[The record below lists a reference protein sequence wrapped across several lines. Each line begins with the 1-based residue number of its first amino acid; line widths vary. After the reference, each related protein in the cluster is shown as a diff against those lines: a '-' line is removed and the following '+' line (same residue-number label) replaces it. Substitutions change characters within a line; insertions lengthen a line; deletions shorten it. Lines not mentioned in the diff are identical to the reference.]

1 MQIDRDMIFKAKEAL
16 GDRNAELIVETLGI
30 ADYDSRNM
38 KCCCPFHGENHASF
52 IYNPKEYNFHCFGA
66 CGRSYDLVDVFM
78 LSGFTYAEACRKLFE
93 LAEMPHSFGEL
104 GVKTKRQYRYP
115 KPVECTDKSKVYE
128 YLGKR
133 KISPKTIDY
142 ADVRQDDA
150 GNIVFNYYDTND
162 VLTMVK
168 YRPARKVEKG
178 ENKTWCQKDA
188 DTAPLLFNMNRINT
202 AAPLV
207 VTEGECFPGD
217 AEILTETG
225 WHRFDEY
232 NGEPVMQVD
241 ENLNGSFITPNA
253 IVRKEYD
260 GELYEVRRGGNYT
273 SITTPGHNIVHY
285 DSGRNLVKTKVAE
298 MPRSTGNIPCCIR
311 VDGPGIPLSDDQ
323 IALYLAVSADCTIDV
338 RKNTRHC
345 RFAVK
350 KYRKYERLTGILDR
364 LGIRYFTNPATKSGY
379 RYVGFNTPDWIKSKL
394 LPESWIAQATV
405 EQREFILGEMV
416 HWDGNHVPNRNQT
429 EYSSKELH
437 NCIIMQTIAHTSG
450 HMSTIVRRTNEHGT
464 WYRVSIL
471 YGKSSVSW
479 QSITP
484 QRRSYHGMVYCVS
497 VPTGMILVRQEGHI
511 TVTGNCDCLSAI
523 EAGFTNAVSVPLGA
537 GNLHWIEENF
547 DFLEQ
552 FDSIIICADN
562 DEAGLKMQKECVY
575 RLGSWRTKVVDIP
588 PYYEKP
594 DGKRV
599 AVKDLNEV
607 LYWFGKEKV
616 AELLNNAKDSP
627 VPGIVDFSDIEDI
640 DLDALDGIPT
650 GMPSL
655 DRYLMK
661 LFYGTFNIVTG
672 INGCVSGD
680 TEYFNGYEWKPIS
693 KYCGD
698 KVLQYGQDGSAELV
712 MPDIYHKY
720 PCDHFWHFKS
730 AYGVDQVVSD
740 EHNLVYLTS
749 KGNLAK
755 KNALDFIDQYN
766 SSKNGC
772 QSHFITTFHYNGVG
786 ISLTDDEIRV
796 MCAVVCDGSFTNS
809 RKNPNLCRINIK
821 KERKKT
827 RLREILKR
835 ADIAYTE
842 KHYNPHDPEYSAF
855 YLNAPMAE
863 KVFKPEWYQCSAH
876 QLEVFTD
883 EILNW
888 DGCNSKGRRSFST
901 TIKENADFVQFAF
914 SATGRRSVV
923 RECNRIGTTRS
934 QYVRKSIEYEVSV
947 TDQIYPSL
955 LNVKKRIEIPKVPS
969 EDGYK
974 YCFTVPSGMLVLR
987 HNGRI
992 NITGNSGKSSFL
1004 NQILC
1009 QCLDHGE
1016 SAYLYSGELPNF
1028 QSKNWLNFIF
1038 AGQRN
1043 VTEHQFG
1050 DSTYY
1055 KVTPEAKQAISN
1067 FYRGKL
1073 FIRKD
1078 GESNK
1083 KSDILKSMEEAV
1095 RKFGTK
1101 LIILD
1106 NMTSMNLENND
1117 NNKFEKQAE
1126 LVTDVINFAVKYNV
1140 AVILVVHPHKID
1152 MMRRLNKM
1160 DVQGISALIDLA
1172 HRVISL
1178 YRVQEHE
1185 KAGEAKLSGPGW
1197 RTPPVKADVII
1208 DILKDRLTGYEG
1220 RSVNVFYDRP
1230 SKRFFATEEELDHR
1244 YKWDRKAY
1252 QDPLPF
1258 PPTQLDDQTDEV
1270 FGKTEK
1276 EE

>member
-1 MQIDRDMIFKAKEAL
+1 MQIDRDMIFKAKETL

-93 LAEMPHSFGEL
+93 LAEMPYSFGEL

-133 KISPKTIDY
+133 QISPKTIDY
-142 ADVRQDDA
+142 ADVRQDNA

-241 ENLNGSFITPNA
+241 ENLNGSFVTPNA
-253 IVRKEYD
+253 IVRKEYN
-260 GELYEVRRGGNYT
+260 GELYDVRRGGNYT

-379 RYVGFNTPDWIKSKL
+379 RYVGFTTPDWIKSKL

-405 EQREFILGEMV
+405 EQREFVLGEMV
-416 HWDGNHVPNRNQT
+416 HWDGNHVPNRSQT

-450 HMSTIVRRTNEHGT
+450 HMSTVMRRQNEHGVWFKT
-464 WYRVSIL
+464 SIL
-471 YGKSSVSW
+471 YGKSSISW
-479 QSITP
+479 QNVVPQKTP
-484 QRRSYHGMVYCVS
+484 YHGMVYCVS

-523 EAGFTNAVSVPLGA
+523 EAGFTNTVSVPLGA

-607 LYWFGKEKV
+607 LYWFGIEKV

-680 TEYFNGYEWKPIS
+680 TEYFNGFEWKPIS

-698 KVLQYGQDGSAELV
+698 RVLQYNADGTAELV
-712 MPDIYHKY
+712 MPEKYHRY
-720 PCDHFWHFKS
+720 PCKTLFRVISEDS
-730 AYGVDQVVSD
+730 SIDQSVSE
-740 EHNLVYLTS
+740 EHNLVHFDPTGTPQKISMNLFRQDAYRDGINIPTS
-749 KGNLAK
+749 FRYQIKSKDRVSYSERFDIVEMFKKYAVAFLMGNMECNNSWFGLASDSFGVRIAK
-755 KNALDFIDQYN
+755 IVELESTSDDQSKYVAVKNGKNADVIQFIMSSVGYN
-766 SSKNGC
+766 C
-772 QSHFITTFHYNGVG
+772 WI
-786 ISLTDDEIRV
+786 
-796 MCAVVCDGSFTNS
+796 DGD
-809 RKNPNLCRINIK
+809 
-821 KERKKT
+821 
-827 RLREILKR
+827 RLR
-835 ADIAYTE
+835 
-842 KHYNPHDPEYSAF
+842 
-855 YLNAPMAE
+855 YLSCGAQRTFQNH
-863 KVFKPEWYQCSAH
+863 KPE
-876 QLEVFTD
+876 E
-883 EILNW
+883 
-888 DGCNSKGRRSFST
+888 
-901 TIKENADFVQFAF
+901 
-914 SATGRRSVV
+914 
-923 RECNRIGTTRS
+923 
-934 QYVRKSIEYEVSV
+934 
-947 TDQIYPSL
+947 
-955 LNVKKRIEIPKVPS
+955 VPS

-1055 KVTPEAKQAISN
+1055 KVTPEAKQAISD

-1230 SKRFFATEEELDHR
+1230 SKRFFTTEEELDRR
-1244 YKWDRKAY
+1244 YKWDRKTY

-1258 PPTQLDDQTDEV
+1258 PPAQLDDQTDEV
-1270 FGKTEK
+1270 FGAPQNEGV
-1276 EE
+1276 